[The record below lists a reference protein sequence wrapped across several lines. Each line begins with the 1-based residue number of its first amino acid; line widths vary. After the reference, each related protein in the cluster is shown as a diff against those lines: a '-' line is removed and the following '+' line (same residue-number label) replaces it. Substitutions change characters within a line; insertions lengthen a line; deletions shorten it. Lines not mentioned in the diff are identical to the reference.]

1 MQDAR
6 LAHFFQFLPFHAEG
20 TSLHT
25 EGFRRLLQFEEGCSL
40 VSASRQP
47 LHGSSREVLAILPA
61 DDAEAGGTTIGT
73 VVLFI
78 EMVFGHD
85 FGVILGS
92 TTINTILSPLSVF
105 SQSTKYLSSK
115 IALGTK
121 AAPLRIF
128 KSFSG

>member
-61 DDAEAGGTTIGT
+61 DDAEAGGSAIGT

-78 EMVFGHD
+78 EVVFGHGLGL
-85 FGVILGS
+85 FYFRFYHNQHHTLTSFRFFPIHQILVVKNSSRYKGS
-92 TTINTILSPLSVF
+92 S
-105 SQSTKYLSSK
+105 
-115 IALGTK
+115 
-121 AAPLRIF
+121 F
-128 KSFSG
+128 KDI